1 MMRTLLLM
9 IAGCLSAES
18 ASGGEINDKP
28 LPPAKSKSTKGY
40 QLEFKLVEVR
50 EKTDVNALAINVH
63 PHPFFKK
70 SGDRRH
76 QFTSLDCKKC
86 HVIKGRETSNE
97 FFWKTFVNRNSAF
110 KTWVNNTDGVKVLA
124 SPIFLI
130 VPNRIATVNAK
141 SPRKIQYLKQI
152 KTGVFTLEEEK
163 VTTGVT
169 IKAAVQDAGKGKF
182 RLKPLSVSVTAIKG
196 REPIEGVKLDVGK
209 PIVTTTSIQTSLAG
223 KLGKASVISIDSPR
237 GGRVLISVKV
247 IDVKNSKTPIRA
259 RGAKSSPARRE

>member
-1 MMRTLLLM
+1 MRTLLLLT
-9 IAGCLSAES
+9 AGCLLAES
-18 ASGGEINDKP
+18 TYGGEIVDKP
-28 LPPAKSKSTKGY
+28 LPVAKSKSAKGY

-63 PHPFFKK
+63 PHPFLKK
-70 SGDRRH
+70 RGNSPH
-76 QFTSLDCKKC
+76 QFTQLDCRNC
-86 HVIKGRETSNE
+86 HVVKGRETSNQ
-97 FFWKTFVNRNSAF
+97 FFLRTFLHQPGML
-110 KTWVNNTDGVKVLA
+110 KTWVKNTSGVKVLA

-130 VPNRIATVNAK
+130 VPNRTATVNAK

-169 IKAAVQDAGKGKF
+169 IKAAVQNAGKGKF

-209 PIVTTTSIQTSLAG
+209 PIVTTTSIQTTLAG

-247 IDVKNSKTPIRA
+247 IDVKDSKVPIRSK
-259 RGAKSSPARRE
+259 GTSSSQSRKK